1 MTDGPYII
9 DEPERERFRLN
20 RAVLVDPDILRRE
33 QNAIFDSCWIYAGH
47 ESELR
52 EAGDFQT
59 RRVAGR
65 PVILVRDA
73 AGRFRCF
80 LNTCRHRGATVC
92 RERSGN
98 QRRFR
103 CPYHGWA
110 YDIDGTLAV
119 VPAKESYGVNF
130 DPAEFP
136 LAEPPRVEQYR
147 GFWFI
152 NFDRD
157 AQDLEDYLAGATEY
171 FDLVVDQSPSGALDI
186 IEGAQEYDIQAN
198 WKLLVEN
205 SFDDYHLASTHASYL
220 EYMHDSGVDVR
231 IPKGLIMPKPGIGK
245 ALGNGHAVVDNVNF
259 RGRPYAAWTPIY
271 GEDSKA
277 EIAAIRAE
285 LVERLGEAR
294 ANRVADTNRNLIVF
308 PNLVINDGSAVT
320 IRTFWPTAPD
330 AMKVTA
336 WAMGP
341 REETETSRARRLDSF
356 LTFYGPGGLATPDD
370 VEVLEMVQQGL
381 ATWKEVP
388 WSEISRGMN
397 KDGDQL
403 NTDEL
408 HLRAFWREWNQRM
421 TIHEAGS

>member
-9 DEPERERFRLN
+9 DEPERERFQLN
-20 RAVLVDPDILRRE
+20 RSVLVEPEILARE
-33 QNAIFDSCWIYAGH
+33 HKAIFETCWIYAGH
-47 ESELR
+47 DSEVR
-52 EAGDFQT
+52 IPGDFQT
-59 RRVAGR
+59 RMVAGR
-65 PVILVRDA
+65 PVILARDN
-73 AGRFRCF
+73 AGDFRCY

-98 QRRFR
+98 RNRFV
-103 CPYHGWA
+103 CPYHGWGFN
-110 YDIDGTLAV
+110 IDGKLAV
-119 VPAKESYGVNF
+119 VPAKESYGDNF
-130 DPAEFP
+130 DRADFP
-136 LAEPPRVEQYR
+136 LAEPPRLEQYR

-152 NFDRD
+152 NFNAD
-157 AQDLEDYLAGATEY
+157 AEPLEDYLAGAREY
-171 FDLVVDQSPSGALDI
+171 IDLVVDQSPSGTMDI
-186 IEGAQEYDIQAN
+186 ITGTQEYDIQAN

-205 SFDDYHLASTHASYL
+205 SFDDYHLAATHASYL
-220 EYMHDSGVDVR
+220 EFMHDSGVDVR
-231 IPKGLIMPKPGIGK
+231 IPKRLIMPKPGIGR

-259 RGRPYAAWTPIY
+259 RGRPYAAWIPIY

-277 EIAAIRAE
+277 EIETIRAE
-285 LVERLGEAR
+285 LEDRLGKER
-294 ANRVADTNRNLIVF
+294 GHRVADTNRNLIVF

-320 IRTFWPTAPD
+320 VRTFWPTA
-330 AMKVTA
+330 ANQMKVTA
-336 WAMGP
+336 WALGP

-381 ATWKEVP
+381 ATWKEVR

-408 HLRAFWREWNQRM
+408 HLRAFWREWNKRM
-421 TIHEAGS
+421 TAEGVAS